1 MENTKKITWY
11 TLAFMA
17 FSTVWGFGNVL
28 NGFEMCIRDSKYA
41 LGHNSCLWIVEH
53 ICDNASV
60 YFQDL
65 DREIIKHMDI
75 AVLRS
80 EIVQGNT
87 IASLCKCCGNG
98 LQADIVYCADS
109 FCNLCLLYTSRC
121 V

>member
-1 MENTKKITWY
+1 M
-11 TLAFMA
+11 
-17 FSTVWGFGNVL
+17 
-28 NGFEMCIRDSKYA
+28 
-41 LGHNSCLWIVEH
+41 EH

-87 IASLCKCCGNG
+87 IAGLCKCCGNG

-109 FCNLCLLYTSRC
+109 FCNLNGNKPVRNTITVCNTAGFF
-121 V
+121 